1 MFSFIFCFTFVAA
14 INIEQEAIK
23 INLNQPIVIN
33 QVCSNSTYS
42 NITIAFIDATN
53 VQLINTSTEMT
64 ELNDNTYS
72 YTWSNTTMPGKYYFY
87 GICDEDGSQKVWGL
101 SYLVKSNSITL
112 FIILLAL
119 ASLFFIATLF
129 VNEEFFVYISGVL
142 FLVAGIYAMI
152 NGVDIANDMYS
163 RAISYVLIGIGL
175 LFTIGAYIFNSYEK
189 SSEEEEY

>member
-1 MFSFIFCFTFVAA
+1 
-14 INIEQEAIK
+14 
-23 INLNQPIVIN
+23 
-33 QVCSNSTYS
+33 
-42 NITIAFIDATN
+42 
-53 VQLINTSTEMT
+53 MT

-72 YTWSNTTMPGKYYFY
+72 YTWSNTTLPGRYYFY
-87 GICDEDGSQKVWGL
+87 GICDEDGEQTVWGL

-142 FLVAGIYAMI
+142 FLVAGVYAMI

-163 RAISYVLIGIGL
+163 RAIAYVLIGIGF
-175 LFTIGAYIFNSYEK
+175 LFTIGAYIFNSYERND
-189 SSEEEEY
+189 SEEEY